1 MNKKVLK
8 IFNNIATQLPA
19 TGTVTFRRK
28 WTKAEIAERDK
39 GITQHKENFTK
50 ITPVNHVNQIKKVYL
65 ETLKEQKRTL
75 TGTEQLDL
83 ASIVATTY
91 MSQVIK
97 VTEAQKERH
106 EKQQAAM
113 AEFMKLNAEKAEQ
126 DELEVIPAI
135 DGTVFVT
142 KIDEND

>member
-1 MNKKVLK
+1 M
-8 IFNNIATQLPA
+8 
-19 TGTVTFRRK
+19 
-28 WTKAEIAERDK
+28 
-39 GITQHKENFTK
+39 
-50 ITPVNHVNQIKKVYL
+50 YL

-113 AEFMKLNAEKAEQ
+113 AEFMKLNAEKAEK